1 MTVQRVDVRG
11 SPGARRLRAQLLVSA
26 QVTIPRLVSLSLMLG
41 SVRTVQSLLGILS
54 LPPSLPFPPPL
65 SLKINLKKA
74 KMWTACAAFP
84 N

>member
-41 SVRTVQSLLGILS
+41 SVRTVQSLRGILS
-54 LPPSLPFPPPL
+54 LSPSVSAFLPFTCACSLFL
-65 SLKINLKKA
+65 SLSR
-74 KMWTACAAFP
+74 
-84 N
+84 

>member
-54 LPPSLPFPPPL
+54 LSLPLCPSPLL
-65 SLKINLKKA
+65 SLSLSQNK
-74 KMWTACAAFP
+74 
-84 N
+84 